1 MKKAILMRRADANAL
16 AARAQ
21 ARPANPALGRE
32 LQALEDHAQ
41 DLDSD
46 LAGLDC
52 DLRGLIARAPALVS
66 IKDRVSF
73 LPDIIVAARSN
84 LWYAWQEAFPRAEAA
99 AQKCEESALE
109 LKHAVDAASRGR

>member
-21 ARPANPALGRE
+21 ARPADPALGRE

-73 LPDIIVAARSN
+73 LPVDRRRAQPYGMPGRRLSPRRAAARN
-84 LWYAWQEAFPRAEAA
+84 AR
-99 AQKCEESALE
+99 SAL
-109 LKHAVDAASRGR
+109 AQTRGGRRPRR